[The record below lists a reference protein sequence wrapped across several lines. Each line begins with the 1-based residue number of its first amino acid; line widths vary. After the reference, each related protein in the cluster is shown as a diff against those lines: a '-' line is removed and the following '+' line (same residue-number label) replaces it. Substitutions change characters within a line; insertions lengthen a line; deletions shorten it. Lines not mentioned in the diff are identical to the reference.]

1 MRTVDQSA
9 APAAPP
15 YQDLGPEA
23 VLDAVESTGLR
34 CDGSSLAL
42 NSYENRV
49 YQIGIEDAAP
59 VVAKFYRP
67 GRWSREAI
75 LEEHAFALELA
86 EREIPVVAPERAGGE
101 TLHEHAGFLFAIY
114 PRRGGRWPE
123 LRSRD
128 ARQLMGRFIGRMH
141 ATGATVDF
149 RHRPALDVESFGVA
163 SRAWLLDERF
173 IPPDLEPAY
182 RTLTADLLERIDM
195 RFAAVSDLR
204 HIRLH
209 GDCHPGN
216 ILWTETGAHIVD
228 LDDCRMGPAI
238 QDLWML
244 ISGDEHEMAAALD
257 DLIAGYSDFHE
268 LDHREVT
275 LIESLRT
282 LRMMHYA
289 AWLARRWHD
298 PAFPRA
304 FPWFGE
310 PRYWER
316 HILELREQAAL
327 LD

>member
-1 MRTVDQSA
+1 MRVSDSSA
-9 APAAPP
+9 LPP
-15 YQDLGPEA
+15 YRDLGPEA
-23 VLDAVESTGLR
+23 ILEAVESTGLC

-49 YQIGIEDAAP
+49 YQVGIEDAAP
-59 VVAKFYRP
+59 VIVKFYRP
-67 GRWSREAI
+67 ERWSRDAI

-86 EREIPVVAPERAGGE
+86 SREIPVVAPERAGGA
-101 TLHEHAGFLFAIY
+101 TLHEHLGYLFAVY

-123 LRSRD
+123 LGSRES
-128 ARQLMGRFIGRMH
+128 RQLMGRFLGRLH
-141 ATGATVDF
+141 ALGATAPF
-149 RHRPALDVESFGVA
+149 QHRPALDLASFGTQ
-163 SRAWLLDERF
+163 SRDWLLGQGW

-182 RTLTADLLERIDM
+182 RTLTSDLLERIEH
-195 RFAAVSDLR
+195 RFAAVDGLR
-204 HIRLH
+204 YIRLH

-228 LDDCRMGPAI
+228 LDDCRMGPAV

-244 ISGDEHEMAAALD
+244 VSGNDREMSAALD
-257 DLIAGYSDFHE
+257 DLIGGYADFHDFDARE
-268 LDHREVT
+268 LT
-275 LIESLRT
+275 LIEPLRT

-327 LD
+327 L